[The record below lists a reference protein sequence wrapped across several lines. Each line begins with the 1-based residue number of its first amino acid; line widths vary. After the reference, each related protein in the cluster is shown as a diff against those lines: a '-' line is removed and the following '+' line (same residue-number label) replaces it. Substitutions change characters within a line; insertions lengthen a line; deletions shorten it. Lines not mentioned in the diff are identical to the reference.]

1 MKCLKMK
8 LKKIIKTNKKYLV
21 GCSFGP
27 DSMALVSLLLNNNI
41 SFDIA
46 FINYHLRD
54 ESDYEEKELLKFAK
68 KYNIKVFK
76 KEVFYKK
83 EDKNIES
90 WARKIRYD
98 FFKEIFDKYK
108 NKYEATLIAHNLD
121 DLIETYILQ
130 KERNSYVTFYGLKTL
145 IYKDDVCYIRPLLS
159 YRKKDLEIYCIKNNI
174 PFNIDKSNFDNKYKR
189 NKIRNEYIKNLSD
202 KEIKSILLEIKEENK
217 KKRIE
222 NKLFEKMIKKNRLNV
237 EKCKKMNINDFINL
251 FYYYLSLFPFIKNFS
266 KNKIN
271 DIYLKLFLNKNIK
284 EKIDGSS
291 YYIFIEYGYLKIDK
305 IYESNYYFELTR
317 EGNKYFRF
325 LVDTKYN
332 EIFSNYDSIIIHP
345 VSRDDFYSY
354 KGQKKRVSKIFIDMK
369 LPTSYRK
376 IWPGVYS
383 KNGELIYL
391 PRYMEKVRYTNK
403 SFLVFDIENL
413 TKIK

>member
-1 MKCLKMK
+1 MK

-27 DSMALVSLLLNNNI
+27 DSMALVSLLIENNI

-54 ESDYEEKELLKFAK
+54 ESNYEEKELLKFAK
-68 KYNIKVFK
+68 LHNLKVYK

-90 WARKIRYD
+90 WARNIRYD
-98 FFKEIFDKYK
+98 FFKETFNLSK
-108 NKYEATLIAHNLD
+108 NRNKKEQYEAVLIAHNED
-121 DLIETYILQ
+121 DLIETYFLQ
-130 KERNSYVTFYGLKTL
+130 KERKSYVTFYGLKTL
-145 IYKDDVCYIRPLLS
+145 IYKEDIPYIRPLLS

-189 NKIRNEYIKNLSD
+189 NKIRNEYLKNLND
-202 KEIKSILLEIKEENK
+202 KEIKILLEEIKKENK
-217 KKRIE
+217 KKREE
-222 NKLFEKMIKKNRLNV
+222 NNSFKKMIKSNRLKV
-237 EKCKKMNINDFINL
+237 EKCKKMDINDFINL
-251 FYYYLSLFPFIKNFS
+251 FYYYLSYFPFLKNFS
-266 KNKIN
+266 KEKIN

-284 EKIDGSS
+284 ERIINTP

-305 IYESNYYFELTR
+305 IYESKYYFEVNKN
-317 EGNKYFRF
+317 GNKYFRF

-332 EIFSNYDSIIIHP
+332 EIFSNYDTIIIHP

-354 KGQKKRVSKIFIDMK
+354 KGKKKRVSKIFIDMK

-383 KNGELIYL
+383 KKGELIYL
-391 PRYMEKVRYTNK
+391 PRYMEKVRYTKK
-403 SFLVFDIENL
+403 SFLVFDIESL
-413 TKIK
+413 IKIE

>member
-1 MKCLKMK
+1 MK
-8 LKKIIKTNKKYLV
+8 LKKIINTNKKYLV

-27 DSMALVSLLLNNNI
+27 DSMALVSLLLKNNI

-54 ESDYEEKELLKFAK
+54 ESNYEEKELLKFSK
-68 KYNIKVFK
+68 LNNIKVYK
-76 KEVFYKK
+76 KEVYYKK
-83 EDKNIES
+83 EDKNVES
-90 WARKIRYD
+90 WARNVRYD
-98 FFKEIFDKYK
+98 FFKEIYNLDNK
-108 NKYEATLIAHNLD
+108 NHKENYEAVLIAHNLD
-121 DLIETYILQ
+121 DLIETYLLQ

-145 IYKDDVCYIRPLLS
+145 IYKDDIPYIRPLLS
-159 YRKKDLEIYCIKNNI
+159 YRKKDLEIYCLKNNI

-202 KEIKSILLEIKEENK
+202 KEIKTILLEIKYKNK
-217 KKRIE
+217 KKREE
-222 NKLFEKMIKKNRLNV
+222 NNIFKKMIKNNRLNV
-237 EKCKKMNINDFINL
+237 KKCKKMDINDFINL
-251 FYYYLSLFPFIKNFS
+251 FYYYLSYFPFLKNFS
-266 KNKIN
+266 KDKIN

-284 EKIDGSS
+284 EKIGNTL

-305 IYESNYYFELTR
+305 IYESNYYFELSKK
-317 EGNKYFRF
+317 GNKYFRF

-391 PRYMEKVRYTNK
+391 PRYMEKVRYTKK
-403 SFLVFDIENL
+403 SFLVFDIESL
-413 TKIK
+413 IKIE